1 MKPKESGGIIGAIV
15 RNPVMANLIAI
26 GILVGGVVAAR
37 QLPRETFPDTN
48 VDHIL
53 ITVPYLGATPE
64 DIEQSI
70 CIKIEQAIQG
80 VPGIW
85 ELTSISRENVGL
97 VVAAVDTDISP
108 TADVLQQ
115 IRNKVDAITTFPPDA
130 ERPVAIEVVIRSVVI
145 NIGISGDVPEH
156 TFKHIAQQIHDDL
169 VANPNISQVSIAGVR
184 DYEVAIKLSEEGL
197 QRYGLTFQHVIEA
210 IKASSL
216 DLPAGTVRTQQ
227 EEINVRTLGQRYNAA
242 DFSDLVVIAKSDGAV
257 VRLGQIAQ
265 VHDSFEDVPLYGRVD
280 GQAGAMITVSKT
292 GPEDISEIAEI
303 VRNYV
308 ASAQRDLPDGIHLTT
323 WADASRDVD
332 GRLKMLLKNG
342 MTGMVLVVFA
352 LLLFMDLR
360 STIAVALGIPVA
372 FAGAVAVLGVTDSTI
387 NMISLLGLLMATGI
401 VVDDA
406 IVIAEAVR
414 KQSRDGLAPLDAAVA
429 GTRRVALPVLL
440 SSLTTIVAFIP
451 IMFVKGVMGKFIYVL
466 PVVVIATIVAS
477 AIEAFA
483 ILPAHLAE
491 WVSENKAD
499 KKNWRTRTR
508 AKLDQFIEMVVTKYY
523 RPVVRW
529 SLAHRG
535 LVLATVGACVLIS
548 VGLVL
553 GGRTPFVLFP
563 KVNGNTLKA
572 RVKFPEGTPIATTEA
587 AVLRLETAARM
598 LNSDPLLTTGK
609 PGPLVQHIYS
619 AVGEWAEFVPD
630 RGSAYGET
638 YIELM
643 AAEDRDID
651 LAVVIER
658 WREAVGEIHDTEI
671 FTITRQA
678 LGPTEKPLEIRLLGD
693 DLPQLRQAADA
704 VEAKLASYE
713 GVFDISDDLNPGKRE
728 LQVRLK
734 PNAGNLGLTVAEVA
748 GQLRQGLL
756 GADAV
761 HLQRGKDEVDVV
773 VSYGVDDSRSI
784 GAIEKM
790 RLRTSGGVEIPFSE
804 VLDTKMV
811 RGYSSI
817 GRQDGRR
824 RIRIQADV
832 DERHANAEQ
841 IVQTIAKTFLP
852 DITRKFPGVTFLIDG
867 QRARIEESMGSLLYG
882 MIIAIAVMYAL
893 LGLPLRS
900 YIQPLIILAAVPLGV
915 VGAIVGHL
923 VMGADI
929 TLMSVF
935 GMVALAG
942 IVVNDSLV
950 LLDRINGNISEGV
963 GVRDAVARA
972 GEERFR
978 AVVLTS
984 LTTVVGLLPL
994 LFETSSQAQA
1004 LIPLTISMVFG
1015 LMFATVLTLIVVP
1028 VMFIA
1033 ANDLKRLAHWLRR
1046 GGALPSPER
1055 VEQAAQEAVGA
1066 VA

>member
-1 MKPKESGGIIGAIV
+1 MKHQKGGGIIGAIV
-15 RNPVMANLIAI
+15 GNPVMANLIAI
-26 GILVGGVVAAR
+26 GILVAGVVSAR

-53 ITVPYLGATPE
+53 VTVPYLGATPE

-80 VPGIW
+80 VPGVW

-97 VVAAVDTDISP
+97 VVAAVDASISP

-115 IRNKVDAITTFPPDA
+115 IRNKIDAITTFPPDA
-130 ERPVAIEVVIRSVVI
+130 NRPVAIEVVIRSVVI
-145 NIGISGDVPEH
+145 NIGIRGDVPEH
-156 TFKHIAQQIHDDL
+156 TFKNIAQQIHDDL

-184 DYEVAIKLSEEGL
+184 DYEVTIKLSEEAL
-197 QRYGLTFQHVIEA
+197 QRYGLTLQHVIDA
-210 IKASSL
+210 ITASSL
-216 DLPAGTVRTQQ
+216 DLPAGTVRTQH
-227 EEINVRTLGQRYNAA
+227 EEINVRTLGQRYSAA
-242 DFSDLVVIAKSDGAV
+242 DFSELVVIARPDGAT
-257 VRLGQIAQ
+257 VRLGQIAE

-308 ASAQRDLPDGIHLTT
+308 ASAQHDLPAGIHLTT

-332 GRLKMLLKNG
+332 GRLIMLLKNG

-414 KQSRDGLAPLDAAVA
+414 KQAREGLAPMEAAVA
-429 GTRRVALPVLL
+429 GTRRVAIPVLL
-440 SSLTTIVAFIP
+440 SSLTTIVAFVP

-491 WVSENKAD
+491 WVSEGKID
-499 KKNWRTRTR
+499 KPNWRTRTR
-508 AKLDQFIEMVVTKYY
+508 AKLDHFIEAIVTIYY

-529 SLAHRG
+529 SLTHRA
-535 LVLATVGACVLIS
+535 LVLAGVGACVLIS
-548 VGLVL
+548 IGLVL

-572 RVKFPEGTPIATTEA
+572 RVKFPEGTPIAITEA
-587 AVLRLETAARM
+587 AVLRLEEAARQ
-598 LNSDPLLTTGK
+598 LNSDPSLTPAT

-619 AVGEWAEFVPD
+619 SIGEWAEFVPD

-651 LAVVIER
+651 LAIVVER
-658 WREAVGEIHDTEI
+658 WLEAVGDIYDTEI

-693 DLPQLRQAADA
+693 DLQQLRAAADE

-734 PNAGNLGLTVAEVA
+734 PNASNLGLTVAEVA
-748 GQLRQGLL
+748 AQLRQGLL
-756 GADAV
+756 GGDAV
-761 HLQRGKDEVDVV
+761 HLQRGKEEVDVV
-773 VSYGVDDSRSI
+773 VSYGDDDSRSI

-790 RLRTSGGVEIPFSE
+790 RLRTRTGVEIPFSE
-804 VLDTKMV
+804 VLDTEMV
-811 RGYSSI
+811 RGYASV

-824 RIRIQADV
+824 RVRIQADL
-832 DERHANAEQ
+832 DERRANAEQ
-841 IVQTIAKTFLP
+841 IVQSIAKTFLP
-852 DITRKFPGVTFLIDG
+852 EITQKYPGVIYLIDG
-867 QRARIEESMGSLLYG
+867 QRARIEESMGSLVRG

-893 LGLPLRS
+893 IGLPLRS
-900 YIQPLIILAAVPLGV
+900 YIQPLMILAAVPLGM
-915 VGAIVGHL
+915 VGAIVGHM

-950 LLDRINGNISEGV
+950 LLDRINGNLSEGV
-963 GVRDAVARA
+963 SVSEAVARA

-1015 LMFATVLTLIVVP
+1015 LIFATVLTLIVVP

-1033 ANDLKRLAHWLRR
+1033 ANDVKRLAYWLRR
-1046 GGALPSPER
+1046 GGAMPAAES
-1055 VEQAAQEAVGA
+1055 VEQAAQEAAGA
-1066 VA
+1066 TA